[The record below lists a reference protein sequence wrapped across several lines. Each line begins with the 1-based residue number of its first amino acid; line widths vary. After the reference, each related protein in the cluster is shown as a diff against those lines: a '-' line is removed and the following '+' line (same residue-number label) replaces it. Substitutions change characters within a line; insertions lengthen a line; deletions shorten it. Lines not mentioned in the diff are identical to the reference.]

1 MKKLLFW
8 MLLIVGTV
16 ALLGSCAKKEESTT
30 TAAAAAAAGVC
41 TTCDPLTST
50 TTAAGSITVGSATL
64 SGTYATSCFTDVSDF
79 SEGSAPSDMKSYGFL
94 FIVRGNDNVT
104 EETNYYTDS
113 ICSTKGYT
121 KKNVYDNV
129 TVGNAYG
136 SKYGTDYSN
145 YQVEL
150 EYKQIKLLVT
160 TTVSETWVEGIYGG
174 SVDFVVDTEKILTV
188 SASSQQKYNL
198 WNVSATT
205 FEMGNNGAQSFPTE
219 LNGVEYTKQ

>member
-8 MLLIVGTV
+8 IVLIVGTV

-30 TAAAAAAAGVC
+30 APATPGVC

-64 SGTYATSCFTDVSDF
+64 SGTYATSCFTNASDF
-79 SEGSAPSDMKSYGFL
+79 SAGSAPSDMKSYGFL

-113 ICSTKGYT
+113 TCTTKGYT
-121 KKNVYDNV
+121 NKNVYDNV
-129 TVGNAYG
+129 TVGSASG
-136 SKYGTDYSN
+136 SN
-145 YQVEL
+145 YQVAL
-150 EYKQIKLLVT
+150 IYKQIKILVT
-160 TTVSETWVEGIYGG
+160 TTVSEAWVEGIYGG

-205 FEMGNNGAQSFPTE
+205 FEMGNNGANYPTE
-219 LNGVEYTKQ
+219 LNGVKYTKQ

>member
-8 MLLIVGTV
+8 IVLIVGTV

-30 TAAAAAAAGVC
+30 AAAASVC

-64 SGTYATSCFTDVSDF
+64 SGTYATSCFTKASDF

-113 ICSTKGYT
+113 TCTTKGYT

-129 TVGNAYG
+129 TVGSASG
-136 SKYGTDYSN
+136 SN
-145 YQVEL
+145 YQVAL
-150 EYKQIKLLVT
+150 IYKQIKILVT
-160 TTVSETWVEGIYGG
+160 TTVSEAWVEGIYGG

-205 FEMGNNGAQSFPTE
+205 FEMGDNGANYSTE
-219 LNGVEYTKQ
+219 LNGVKYTKQ

>member
-8 MLLIVGTV
+8 IVLIVGTV

-30 TAAAAAAAGVC
+30 AAAAAGVC

-64 SGTYATSCFTDVSDF
+64 SGTYASSCFTNVSGF
-79 SEGSAPSDMKSYGFL
+79 SEGSAPSDMKSYGLL
-94 FIVRGNDNVT
+94 FIVTGNDNVT
-104 EETNYYTDS
+104 EEMNYYTDS
-113 ICSTKGYT
+113 TCTTKGYT
-121 KKNVYDNV
+121 NKNVYDNV
-129 TVGNAYG
+129 TVGSASG
-136 SKYGTDYSN
+136 SN
-145 YQVEL
+145 YQVAL
-150 EYKQIKLLVT
+150 MHKQIKILVT
-160 TTVSETWVEGIYGG
+160 TTVSEAWVDGIYGG

-205 FEMGNNGAQSFPTE
+205 FEMGNNVPCCTFPSE

>member
-8 MLLIVGTV
+8 IVLIVGTV

-30 TAAAAAAAGVC
+30 AAAAAGVC

-64 SGTYATSCFTDVSDF
+64 SGTYATSCFTNASDF

-129 TVGNAYG
+129 TVGSASG
-136 SKYGTDYSN
+136 SN
-145 YQVEL
+145 YQVAL
-150 EYKQIKLLVT
+150 MYKQIKILVT
-160 TTVSETWVEGIYGG
+160 TTVSEAWVDGIYGG
-174 SVDFVVDTEKILTV
+174 SVDFVVDTEKILTL

>member
-8 MLLIVGTV
+8 IVLIVGTV

-30 TAAAAAAAGVC
+30 AAAASGVC

-64 SGTYATSCFTDVSDF
+64 SGTYATSCFTNASDF

-104 EETNYYTDS
+104 EEVNYYTDS
-113 ICSTKGYT
+113 TCTTKGYT

-129 TVGNAYG
+129 TVGSASG
-136 SKYGTDYSN
+136 SN
-145 YQVEL
+145 YQVAL
-150 EYKQIKLLVT
+150 IWKQIKILVT

-174 SVDFVVDTEKILTV
+174 SVDFVVDTEKIFTV

-205 FEMGNNGAQSFPTE
+205 FEMGDNGANYSTE
-219 LNGVEYTKQ
+219 LNGVKYTKQ

>member
-8 MLLIVGTV
+8 IVLIVGTV

-30 TAAAAAAAGVC
+30 AAAAGVC

-64 SGTYATSCFTDVSDF
+64 SGTYATSCFNDASDF
-79 SEGSAPSDMKSYGFL
+79 SEGSAPSDMKSYGYL

-113 ICSTKGYT
+113 TCSTKGYT

-129 TVGNAYG
+129 TVGSASG
-136 SKYGTDYSN
+136 SN
-145 YQVEL
+145 YQVAL
-150 EYKQIKLLVT
+150 MYKQIKILVT
-160 TTVSETWVEGIYGG
+160 TTDSETWVDGIYGG

-205 FEMGNNGAQSFPTE
+205 FEMGDNGANYSTE
-219 LNGVEYTKQ
+219 LNGVKYTKQ

>member
-1 MKKLLFW
+1 LHFSIMKEVIMKKLLFW
-8 MLLIVGTV
+8 IVLIVGTV

-30 TAAAAAAAGVC
+30 AAAGVC

-64 SGTYATSCFTDVSDF
+64 SGTYATSCFTDASDF

-104 EETNYYTDS
+104 EELNYYTDS
-113 ICSTKGYT
+113 TCTTKGYT

-129 TVGNAYG
+129 TVGSASG
-136 SKYGTDYSN
+136 SN
-145 YQVEL
+145 YQVAL
-150 EYKQIKLLVT
+150 MYKQIKILVT

-205 FEMGNNGAQSFPTE
+205 FEMGNNGANYSTE
-219 LNGVEYTKQ
+219 LTGVKYTKQ

>member
-8 MLLIVGTV
+8 IVLIVGTV

-30 TAAAAAAAGVC
+30 AAAAAGVC

-64 SGTYATSCFTDVSDF
+64 SGTYATSCFNDASDF
-79 SEGSAPSDMKSYGFL
+79 SEGSAPSDMKSYGYL

-113 ICSTKGYT
+113 TCSTKGYT

-129 TVGNAYG
+129 TVGSASG
-136 SKYGTDYSN
+136 SN
-145 YQVEL
+145 YQVAL
-150 EYKQIKLLVT
+150 MYKQIKILVT
-160 TTVSETWVEGIYGG
+160 TTVSEAWVDGIYGG
-174 SVDFVVDTEKILTV
+174 SVDFVVDTEKILTL

-205 FEMGNNGAQSFPTE
+205 FEMGDNGANYSTE
-219 LNGVEYTKQ
+219 LNGVKYTKQ

>member
-1 MKKLLFW
+1 MKDVIMKKLLFW
-8 MLLIVGTV
+8 IVLIVGTV

-30 TAAAAAAAGVC
+30 AAAAGVC

-64 SGTYATSCFTDVSDF
+64 SGTYATSCFNDASDF
-79 SEGSAPSDMKSYGFL
+79 SEGSAPSDMKSYGYL

-113 ICSTKGYT
+113 TCTTKGYT

-129 TVGNAYG
+129 TVGSASG
-136 SKYGTDYSN
+136 SN
-145 YQVEL
+145 YQVAL
-150 EYKQIKLLVT
+150 MYKQIKILVT
-160 TTVSETWVEGIYGG
+160 TTVSEAWVDGIYGG
-174 SVDFVVDTEKILTV
+174 SVDFVVDTEKILTL

-205 FEMGNNGAQSFPTE
+205 FEKGQFGNNYSTV
-219 LNGVEYTKQ
+219 LNGVIYTKQ

>member
-8 MLLIVGTV
+8 MVLIVGTV

-30 TAAAAAAAGVC
+30 AAAAASVC

-64 SGTYATSCFTDVSDF
+64 SGTYATSCFTNASDF

-113 ICSTKGYT
+113 TCTTKGYT

-129 TVGNAYG
+129 TVGSASG
-136 SKYGTDYSN
+136 SN
-145 YQVEL
+145 YQVAL
-150 EYKQIKLLVT
+150 IYKQIKILVT
-160 TTVSETWVEGIYGG
+160 TTVSETWVEGQHGG
-174 SVDFVVDTEKILTV
+174 SWDFVVDTEKILTV

-205 FEMGNNGAQSFPTE
+205 FEMGDNGANYSTE
-219 LNGVEYTKQ
+219 LNGVKYTKQ

>member
-8 MLLIVGTV
+8 IVLIVGTV
-16 ALLGSCAKKEESTT
+16 VLLGSCAKKEESTT
-30 TAAAAAAAGVC
+30 AAAAAGVC

-64 SGTYATSCFTDVSDF
+64 SGTYATSCFTNASDF

-129 TVGNAYG
+129 TVGSASG
-136 SKYGTDYSN
+136 SN
-145 YQVEL
+145 YQVAL
-150 EYKQIKLLVT
+150 IYKQIKILVT
-160 TTVSETWVEGIYGG
+160 TTVSEAWVEGIYGG

-205 FEMGNNGAQSFPTE
+205 FEMGNNGANYSTE
-219 LNGVEYTKQ
+219 LNGVKYTKQ

>member
-8 MLLIVGTV
+8 IVLIVGTV

-30 TAAAAAAAGVC
+30 AAAAAASVC

-64 SGTYATSCFTDVSDF
+64 SGTYATSCFNDASDF
-79 SEGSAPSDMKSYGFL
+79 SEGSAPSDMKSYGYL

-129 TVGNAYG
+129 TVGSASG
-136 SKYGTDYSN
+136 SN
-145 YQVEL
+145 YQVAL
-150 EYKQIKLLVT
+150 MYKQIKILVT
-160 TTVSETWVEGIYGG
+160 TTVSEAWVDGIYGG
-174 SVDFVVDTEKILTV
+174 SVDFVVDTEKILTL

-205 FEMGNNGAQSFPTE
+205 FEMGDNGANYSTE
-219 LNGVEYTKQ
+219 LNGVKYTKQ

>member
-8 MLLIVGTV
+8 IVLIVGTV
-16 ALLGSCAKKEESTT
+16 ALLGSCAKKEDST
-30 TAAAAAAAGVC
+30 TAAAAAASVC

-64 SGTYATSCFTDVSDF
+64 SGTYATSCFNDASDF
-79 SEGSAPSDMKSYGFL
+79 SEGSAPSDMKSYGYL

-129 TVGNAYG
+129 TVGSASG
-136 SKYGTDYSN
+136 SN
-145 YQVEL
+145 YQVAL
-150 EYKQIKLLVT
+150 MYKQIKILVT
-160 TTVSETWVEGIYGG
+160 TTVSEAWVDGIYGG

-205 FEMGNNGAQSFPTE
+205 FEMGDNGANYSTE
-219 LNGVEYTKQ
+219 LNGVKYTKQ

>member
-8 MLLIVGTV
+8 IVLIVGTV

-30 TAAAAAAAGVC
+30 AAAAAGVC

-129 TVGNAYG
+129 TVGSASG
-136 SKYGTDYSN
+136 SN
-145 YQVEL
+145 YQVAL
-150 EYKQIKLLVT
+150 MYKQIKILVT
-160 TTVSETWVEGIYGG
+160 TTVSEAWVDGIYGG

>member
-1 MKKLLFW
+1 MKDVIMKKLLFW
-8 MLLIVGTV
+8 IVLIVGTV
-16 ALLGSCAKKEESTT
+16 ALLGSCAKKEDST
-30 TAAAAAAAGVC
+30 TAAAAAASVC

-64 SGTYATSCFTDVSDF
+64 SGTYATSCFNDASDF
-79 SEGSAPSDMKSYGFL
+79 SEGSAPSDMKSYGYL

-129 TVGNAYG
+129 TVGSASG
-136 SKYGTDYSN
+136 SN
-145 YQVEL
+145 YQVAL
-150 EYKQIKLLVT
+150 MYKQIKILVT
-160 TTVSETWVEGIYGG
+160 TTVSEAWVDGIYGG
-174 SVDFVVDTEKILTV
+174 SVDFVVDTEKILTL

-205 FEMGNNGAQSFPTE
+205 FEMGDNGANYSTE
-219 LNGVEYTKQ
+219 LNGVKYTKQ

>member
-8 MLLIVGTV
+8 IVLIVGTV

-30 TAAAAAAAGVC
+30 AAAAASVC

-64 SGTYATSCFTDVSDF
+64 SGTYATSCFNDASDF
-79 SEGSAPSDMKSYGFL
+79 SEGSAPSDMKSYGYL

-129 TVGNAYG
+129 TVGSASG
-136 SKYGTDYSN
+136 SN
-145 YQVEL
+145 YQVAL
-150 EYKQIKLLVT
+150 MYKQIKILVT
-160 TTVSETWVEGIYGG
+160 TTVSEAWVDGIYGG
-174 SVDFVVDTEKILTV
+174 SVDFVVDTEKILTP

-205 FEMGNNGAQSFPTE
+205 FEMGDNGANYSTE
-219 LNGVEYTKQ
+219 LNGV

>member
-8 MLLIVGTV
+8 IVLIVGTV
-16 ALLGSCAKKEESTT
+16 ALLGSCAKKEDSTV
-30 TAAAAAAAGVC
+30 AAATGVC

-64 SGTYATSCFTDVSDF
+64 SGTYATSCFTNASDF
-79 SEGSAPSDMKSYGFL
+79 SEGSAPSDMKSYGYL

-129 TVGNAYG
+129 TVGSASG
-136 SKYGTDYSN
+136 SN
-145 YQVEL
+145 YQVAL
-150 EYKQIKLLVT
+150 MYKQIKILVT
-160 TTVSETWVEGIYGG
+160 TTDSETWVDGIYGG

-205 FEMGNNGAQSFPTE
+205 FEMGDNGANYPTE
-219 LNGVEYTKQ
+219 LNGVKYTKQ

>member
-8 MLLIVGTV
+8 IVLIVGTV

-30 TAAAAAAAGVC
+30 AAATAAGVC

-64 SGTYATSCFTDVSDF
+64 SGTYATSCFNDASDF
-79 SEGSAPSDMKSYGFL
+79 SEGSAPSDMKSYGYL

-113 ICSTKGYT
+113 TCSTKGYT

-129 TVGNAYG
+129 TVGSASG
-136 SKYGTDYSN
+136 SN
-145 YQVEL
+145 YQVAL
-150 EYKQIKLLVT
+150 MYKQIKILVT
-160 TTVSETWVEGIYGG
+160 TTDSETWVDGIYGG

-205 FEMGNNGAQSFPTE
+205 FEMGDNGANYSTE
-219 LNGVEYTKQ
+219 LNGVKYTKQ

>member
-8 MLLIVGTV
+8 IVLIVGTV
-16 ALLGSCAKKEESTT
+16 VLLGSCAKKEESTT
-30 TAAAAAAAGVC
+30 AAAAAGVC

-64 SGTYATSCFTDVSDF
+64 SGTYATSCFNDASDF

-113 ICSTKGYT
+113 TCSTKGYT

-129 TVGNAYG
+129 TVGSASG
-136 SKYGTDYSN
+136 SN
-145 YQVEL
+145 YQVAL
-150 EYKQIKLLVT
+150 MYKQIKILVT
-160 TTVSETWVEGIYGG
+160 TTDSETWVDGIYGG

-205 FEMGNNGAQSFPTE
+205 FEMGNNGANYSTE
-219 LNGVEYTKQ
+219 LTGVKYTKQ

>member
-8 MLLIVGTV
+8 IVLIVGTV
-16 ALLGSCAKKEESTT
+16 ALLGSCAKKEEST
-30 TAAAAAAAGVC
+30 AAAAAGVC

-64 SGTYATSCFTDVSDF
+64 SGTYATSCFTDASDF
-79 SEGSAPSDMKSYGFL
+79 SEGSAPSDMKSYGYL

-129 TVGNAYG
+129 TVGSASG
-136 SKYGTDYSN
+136 SN
-145 YQVEL
+145 YQVAL
-150 EYKQIKLLVT
+150 IYKQIKILVT

-174 SVDFVVDTEKILTV
+174 SHDFVVDTEKIFTV

-205 FEMGNNGAQSFPTE
+205 FEMGNKGANYPTG

>member
-8 MLLIVGTV
+8 MVLIVGTV

-30 TAAAAAAAGVC
+30 TAAAAAAGVC

-64 SGTYATSCFTDVSDF
+64 SGTYATSCFTNASDF

-113 ICSTKGYT
+113 TCTTKGYT

-129 TVGNAYG
+129 TVGSASG
-136 SKYGTDYSN
+136 SN
-145 YQVEL
+145 YQVAL
-150 EYKQIKLLVT
+150 IYKQIKILVT

-174 SVDFVVDTEKILTV
+174 SHDFVVDTEKIFTV

-205 FEMGNNGAQSFPTE
+205 FEMGNNGANYSTE
-219 LNGVEYTKQ
+219 LTGVKYTKQ

>member
-8 MLLIVGTV
+8 IVLIVGTV

-30 TAAAAAAAGVC
+30 AAAAGVC

-64 SGTYATSCFTDVSDF
+64 SGTYATSCFNDASDF
-79 SEGSAPSDMKSYGFL
+79 SEGSAPSDMKSYGYL

-129 TVGNAYG
+129 TVGSASG
-136 SKYGTDYSN
+136 SN
-145 YQVEL
+145 YQVAL
-150 EYKQIKLLVT
+150 MYKQIKILVT
-160 TTVSETWVEGIYGG
+160 TTVSEAWVDGIYGG
-174 SVDFVVDTEKILTV
+174 SVDFVVDTEKILTL

>member
-8 MLLIVGTV
+8 IVLIVGTV
-16 ALLGSCAKKEESTT
+16 ALLGSCAKKEEST
-30 TAAAAAAAGVC
+30 AAAAAAGVC

-113 ICSTKGYT
+113 TCTTKGYT

-145 YQVEL
+145 YQVKL

-160 TTVSETWVEGIYGG
+160 TTVSETWLQGIYGD
-174 SVDFVVDTEKILTV
+174 SVDFVVDTEKVLTV

-205 FEMGNNGAQSFPTE
+205 FEMGDNGANYSTE
-219 LNGVEYTKQ
+219 LNGVKYTKQ

>member
-8 MLLIVGTV
+8 IVLIVGTV

-30 TAAAAAAAGVC
+30 AAAATGVC

-129 TVGNAYG
+129 TVGSASG
-136 SKYGTDYSN
+136 SN
-145 YQVEL
+145 YQVAL
-150 EYKQIKLLVT
+150 MYKQIKILVT
-160 TTVSETWVEGIYGG
+160 TTVSEAWVDGIYGG

-205 FEMGNNGAQSFPTE
+205 FEMGNNGANYSTE
-219 LNGVEYTKQ
+219 LTGVKYTKQ

>member
-1 MKKLLFW
+1 MKNLLFW
-8 MLLIVGTV
+8 IVLIVGIV
-16 ALLGSCAKKEESTT
+16 ALIGSCAKKEESTT
-30 TAAAAAAAGVC
+30 AATAAAAGVC

-64 SGTYATSCFTDVSDF
+64 SGTYATSCFTNVSAFDEGDV
-79 SEGSAPSDMKSYGFL
+79 PSDTKSYGFL

-104 EETNYYTDS
+104 EELNYYTDS
-113 ICSTKGYT
+113 TCTTKGYT
-121 KKNVYDNV
+121 NKNVYDNV

-160 TTVSETWVEGIYGG
+160 TTVSETWLQGIYGG

-188 SASSQQKYNL
+188 SASSQQKYGF

-205 FEMGNNGAQSFPTE
+205 FEMGNTVPCCTFPSK

>member
-1 MKKLLFW
+1 MKDVIMKKLLFW
-8 MLLIVGTV
+8 IVLIVGTV

-30 TAAAAAAAGVC
+30 AAAAGVC

-64 SGTYATSCFTDVSDF
+64 SGTYATSCFTNASDF
-79 SEGSAPSDMKSYGFL
+79 SDGAAPSDMKSYGFL

-129 TVGNAYG
+129 TVGSASG
-136 SKYGTDYSN
+136 SN
-145 YQVEL
+145 YQVAL
-150 EYKQIKLLVT
+150 MYKQIKILVT
-160 TTVSETWVEGIYGG
+160 TTVSEAWVDGIYGG
-174 SVDFVVDTEKILTV
+174 SVDFVVDTEKILTL

-205 FEMGNNGAQSFPTE
+205 FEMGDNGANYSTE
-219 LNGVEYTKQ
+219 LNGVKYTKQ

>member
-8 MLLIVGTV
+8 MVLIVGIV
-16 ALLGSCAKKEESTT
+16 ALLGSCAEKEEST
-30 TAAAAAAAGVC
+30 AAATGVC

-64 SGTYATSCFTDVSDF
+64 SGTYATSCFTNAS
-79 SEGSAPSDMKSYGFL
+79 SLTSSGSASSDIKSYGFL

-104 EETNYYTDS
+104 EELNHYTDS
-113 ICSTKGYT
+113 TCTTVGYQQ
-121 KKNVYDNV
+121 KDVYDNV
-129 TVGNAYG
+129 TVGSASG
-136 SKYGTDYSN
+136 SN
-145 YQVEL
+145 YQVAQS
-150 EYKQIKLLVT
+150 YKQIKILVT

-174 SVDFVVDTEKILTV
+174 SIDFVVDTEKIFTV

-205 FEMGNNGAQSFPTE
+205 FEMGNKGANYPTG

>member
-8 MLLIVGTV
+8 IVLIVGTV

-30 TAAAAAAAGVC
+30 AAAAAASVC

-64 SGTYATSCFTDVSDF
+64 SGTYATSCFNDASDF

-113 ICSTKGYT
+113 TCTTKGYT

-129 TVGNAYG
+129 TVGSASG
-136 SKYGTDYSN
+136 SN
-145 YQVEL
+145 YQVAL
-150 EYKQIKLLVT
+150 MYKQIKILVT

-205 FEMGNNGAQSFPTE
+205 FEMGNNVPCCTFPSK

>member
-8 MLLIVGTV
+8 IVLIVGTV

-30 TAAAAAAAGVC
+30 AAAAASVC

-64 SGTYATSCFTDVSDF
+64 SGTYATSCFNDASDF

-129 TVGNAYG
+129 TVGSASG
-136 SKYGTDYSN
+136 SN
-145 YQVEL
+145 YQVAL
-150 EYKQIKLLVT
+150 MYKQIKILVT
-160 TTVSETWVEGIYGG
+160 TTVSEAWVDGIYGG
-174 SVDFVVDTEKILTV
+174 SVDFVVDTEKILTL

-205 FEMGNNGAQSFPTE
+205 FEMGDNGANYSTE
-219 LNGVEYTKQ
+219 LNGVKYTKQ

>member
-1 MKKLLFW
+1 MKDVIMKKLLFW
-8 MLLIVGTV
+8 IVLIVGTV

-30 TAAAAAAAGVC
+30 AAAAASVC

-64 SGTYATSCFTDVSDF
+64 SGTYATSCFNDASDF

-113 ICSTKGYT
+113 TCSTKGYT

-129 TVGNAYG
+129 TVGSASG
-136 SKYGTDYSN
+136 SN
-145 YQVEL
+145 YQVAL
-150 EYKQIKLLVT
+150 MYKQIKILVT
-160 TTVSETWVEGIYGG
+160 TTVSEAWVDGIYGG
-174 SVDFVVDTEKILTV
+174 SVDFVVDTEKILTL

-205 FEMGNNGAQSFPTE
+205 FEMGDNGANYSTE
-219 LNGVEYTKQ
+219 LNGVKYTKQ

>member
-1 MKKLLFW
+1 MKDVIMKKLLFW
-8 MLLIVGTV
+8 IVLIVGTV

-30 TAAAAAAAGVC
+30 AAAAASVC

-64 SGTYATSCFTDVSDF
+64 SGTYATSCFTNAS
-79 SEGSAPSDMKSYGFL
+79 SLTSSGSASSDIKSYGFL

-129 TVGNAYG
+129 TVGSASG
-136 SKYGTDYSN
+136 SN
-145 YQVEL
+145 YQVAL
-150 EYKQIKLLVT
+150 MYKQIKILVT
-160 TTVSETWVEGIYGG
+160 TTVSEAWVDGIYGG

-205 FEMGNNGAQSFPTE
+205 FEMGNNGANYSTE
-219 LNGVEYTKQ
+219 LTGVKYTKQ

>member
-8 MLLIVGTV
+8 IVLIVGTV

-30 TAAAAAAAGVC
+30 AAAAAGVC

-113 ICSTKGYT
+113 TCSTKGYT

-129 TVGNAYG
+129 TVGSASG
-136 SKYGTDYSN
+136 SN
-145 YQVEL
+145 YQVAL
-150 EYKQIKLLVT
+150 MYKQIKILVT
-160 TTVSETWVEGIYGG
+160 TTDSETWVDGIYGD

-205 FEMGNNGAQSFPTE
+205 FEMGNKGANYPTG
-219 LNGVEYTKQ
+219 LDGVKYTKQ

>member
-1 MKKLLFW
+1 MKDVIMKKLLFW
-8 MLLIVGTV
+8 IVLIVGTV
-16 ALLGSCAKKEESTT
+16 ALLGSCAKKEDSTV
-30 TAAAAAAAGVC
+30 AAATGVC

-64 SGTYATSCFTDVSDF
+64 SGTYATSCFTNAS
-79 SEGSAPSDMKSYGFL
+79 SLTSSGSASSDIKSYGFL

-104 EETNYYTDS
+104 EELNHYTDS
-113 ICSTKGYT
+113 TCTTVGYQQ
-121 KKNVYDNV
+121 KDVYDNV
-129 TVGNAYG
+129 TVGSASG
-136 SKYGTDYSN
+136 SN

-150 EYKQIKLLVT
+150 IYKQIKILVT

-174 SVDFVVDTEKILTV
+174 SHDFVVDTEKIFTV

-205 FEMGNNGAQSFPTE
+205 FEMGNKGANYPTG

>member
-8 MLLIVGTV
+8 IVLIVGTV
-16 ALLGSCAKKEESTT
+16 VLLGSCAKKEESTT
-30 TAAAAAAAGVC
+30 AAAGVC

-64 SGTYATSCFTDVSDF
+64 SGTYATSCFTNASDF

-104 EETNYYTDS
+104 EELNYYTDS
-113 ICSTKGYT
+113 TCTTKGYT
-121 KKNVYDNV
+121 NKNVYDNV
-129 TVGNAYG
+129 TVGNSYG
-136 SKYGTDYSN
+136 SNESGFS
-145 YQVEL
+145 YQVKL

-160 TTVSETWVEGIYGG
+160 TTVSETWLQGIYGG

-205 FEMGNNGAQSFPTE
+205 FEMGNNVPCCTFPSE